1 MSKLRKRFLNRL
13 NLWLG
18 SLIAILTGATSCNYN
33 VPEYGVPPV
42 ATMYDPASGPV
53 FRVSGNVHNDT
64 GEMLENMQVVIDCSH
79 LEQNDTLYTHYGSFG
94 QIYDVI
100 PKKVTL
106 TVNDTTNTYDSYST
120 TKQIN
125 VAELEGNDFTGHYL
139 SFDIMLT
146 KKPDTNNQD
155 K

>member
-1 MSKLRKRFLNRL
+1 MSKLRKRFLNRI

-18 SLIAILTGATSCNYN
+18 SLIAILTGTTSCDPL
-33 VPEYGVPPV
+33 VEYGVPPV
-42 ATMYDPASGPV
+42 SVMYDPASGPV

-79 LEQNDTLYTHYGSFG
+79 LEKNDTLYTHYGNFG
-94 QIYDVI
+94 QIYDAI

-106 TVNDTTNTYDSYST
+106 TINDTTDIYESYTT

-125 VAELEGNDFTGHYL
+125 VTELEGNDFTGHYL